1 MWSLISFQWTYS
13 NDIMRACSSGQDDS
27 PDGYY
32 ISPLVETS
40 PANAVTI
47 SVSYRLKDCSASGFY
62 GAKCKLFFEVYISR
76 MSRPYPLDSNFR
88 PDPMRVKYE
97 YIGKFANSSVLPDAV
112 GFSDTFTLNV
122 SVDLKGHSGMF
133 IAFRDR
139 GACCLVSSVSVS
151 YKKCPAAGGDLI
163 KFNAVPAPSSSSH
176 SLRVNGTCSDYSIP
190 KTSAA
195 NNYMKCFANGTAT
208 IYGGCKCK
216 KGFEMAS
223 ATSCTG
229 KLNIPGEPGKSSHF

>member
-1 MWSLISFQWTYS
+1 
-13 NDIMRACSSGQDDS
+13 MRACSSGQDDS

-32 ISPLVETS
+32 ISPLVKTS

-47 SVSYRLKDCSASGFY
+47 SVSYRLKDCSASEFFD
-62 GAKCKLFFEVYISR
+62 AKCKLFFEVYISR
-76 MSRPYPLDSNFR
+76 MSRPYPSASYFR

-97 YIGKFANSSVLPDAV
+97 YIGKFGNSSVLPDPVYV
-112 GFSDTFTLNV
+112 GFSATFTLNV
-122 SVDLKGHSGMF
+122 SIDLKGHGGMF

-139 GACCLVSSVSVS
+139 GACVLVSSVSVS

-208 IYGGCKCK
+208 VYGGCKCK
-216 KGFEMAS
+216 KGFGIAS
-223 ATSCTG
+223 ATSCKG
-229 KLNIPGEPGKSSHF
+229 KLDTFVSTFSYILLKEKGIMIG